1 MASEYQ
7 ILSAFKTWRD
17 IARIKFNEDQLP
29 TDEEL
34 LATAK
39 DPDQLKPGGDYPALL
54 VWATALRRV
63 LGYVQVGTLHVIEQG
78 TDAAMFTPDLD
89 FDKHFEPEDASVD
102 ALEDTPV
109 DAEFYDD
116 EPADYHYAEVIDE
129 PEYEP
134 ELESE
139 PVHAVPGPAQVPEQV
154 FEQVVAPEP
163 VLEIGRAHV

>member
-78 TDAAMFTPDLD
+78 TDAAMFTLTLILISTLNLKMLPWTRSKTHPLTQSSTTMSQLIITTR
-89 FDKHFEPEDASVD
+89 K
-102 ALEDTPV
+102 
-109 DAEFYDD
+109 
-116 EPADYHYAEVIDE
+116 
-129 PEYEP
+129 
-134 ELESE
+134 
-139 PVHAVPGPAQVPEQV
+139 
-154 FEQVVAPEP
+154 
-163 VLEIGRAHV
+163 